1 MNLLDNELVKKYFCY
16 EPAGGW
22 AYRVLEAMHQPIA
35 KGERYLWIS
44 SEGKEAE
51 KVFTAD
57 VAVFEK
63 YHPFFLRLPD
73 RFQTEEEKVEVYTK
87 YDTCSLCKTV
97 TEHICEIREPQLAP
111 ERGNCVHG
119 PNAQCDS
126 CNTRSPEAAV
136 EEMKDKIHLYFQCLR
151 QTAHYH
157 CDDTNC
163 QVLIYLRELLKLAR
177 GK

>member
-1 MNLLDNELVKKYFCY
+1 MNLLDNELVKKYFHDDDVDDQY
-16 EPAGGW
+16 G
-22 AYRVLEAMHQPIA
+22 YKILEAMHQPIA
-35 KGERYLWIS
+35 KGERYLWIN
-44 SEGKEAE
+44 SEGKEAG

-73 RFQTEEEKVEVYTK
+73 RFQTKE
-87 YDTCSLCKTV
+87 CQHMFCCL
-97 TEHICEIREPQLAP
+97 HGNPQPAP